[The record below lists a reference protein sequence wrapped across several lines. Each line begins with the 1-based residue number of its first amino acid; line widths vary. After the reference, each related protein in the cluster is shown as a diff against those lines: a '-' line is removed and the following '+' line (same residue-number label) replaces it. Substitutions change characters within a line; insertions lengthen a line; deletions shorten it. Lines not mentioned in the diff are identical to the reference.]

1 MRRILAFLLS
11 TALAA
16 MLAFPAAADKVDEKG
31 RVVTEYFSSDMLE
44 DTFGEAVAAAVSLSD
59 LSALKAK
66 AAILVDR
73 KSGSV
78 LFESNADEQLSP
90 ASITKV
96 MSLLLIT
103 EAIADGRL
111 TLETKVTCSE
121 HASSMGGSQIWFEV
135 GETMTVDELLKA
147 VAVGSANDAT
157 VALAEA
163 VAGSEEAFVDMMN
176 ARAKELGMTN
186 TAFRNACGLDT
197 EGHLSTA
204 RDVAVLSCY
213 IMNTCP
219 ELLHY
224 TGIWT
229 DSLRNGQTQLVN
241 TNKLLKRYSGITGL
255 KTGTTSGAGVC
266 ISASAVRDGLILIA
280 VILGSPSSAD
290 RFNAATTLLD
300 YGFANYAAV
309 PLPELPDRPLEL
321 AVKGSAEQSVPLDY
335 SALPKTVL
343 MEKGAAAELRT
354 ELTLPE
360 TLEAPVEQGQVVGK
374 ASVYAGETLLS
385 EAEVRSAADA
395 PLLTFGG
402 ALELLWQSLLG
413 A

>member
-1 MRRILAFLLS
+1 MRKILALLLS

-16 MLAFPAAADKVDEKG
+16 MLAFPAAADEVDEKG

-186 TAFRNACGLDT
+186 TCFKNCSGLDAD
-197 EGHLSTA
+197 GHLTTA
-204 RDVAVLSCY
+204 RDIAIMSC
-213 IMNTCP
+213 
-219 ELLHY
+219 ELMKHSLIKKY
-224 TGIWT
+224 TTIWI
-229 DSLRNGQTQLVN
+229 DSLRSGATQLVN
-241 TNKLLKRYSGITGL
+241 TNKLIRFYPGATGL
-255 KTGTTSGAGVC
+255 KTGTTDKAGC
-266 ISASAVRDGLILIA
+266 CLSASAERDGLSLVA
-280 VILGSPSSAD
+280 VVLGSPTSND
-290 RFNAATTLLD
+290 RFASAKALLN
-300 YGFANYAAV
+300 YGFSNYCEASV
-309 PLPELPDRPLEL
+309 PISLGKQSIVPVNHGTQMSVKLKVKDKLALLTEKVNKDGFSVQLELPDEVDAPVKKGEVIGR
-321 AVKGSAEQSVPLDY
+321 AVVYLNAARVGEAEI
-335 SALPKTVL
+335 T
-343 MEKGAAAELRT
+343 AAEKVDKMDMPHALQRM
-354 ELTLPE
+354 
-360 TLEAPVEQGQVVGK
+360 
-374 ASVYAGETLLS
+374 LS
-385 EAEVRSAADA
+385 G
-395 PLLTFGG
+395 LLTN
-402 ALELLWQSLLG
+402 
-413 A
+413 

>member
-186 TAFRNACGLDT
+186 TCFKNCSGLDAD
-197 EGHLSTA
+197 GHLTTA
-204 RDVAVLSCY
+204 RDIAIMSC
-213 IMNTCP
+213 
-219 ELLHY
+219 ELMKHSLIKKY
-224 TGIWT
+224 TTIWI
-229 DSLRNGQTQLVN
+229 DSLRSGATQLVN
-241 TNKLLKRYSGITGL
+241 TNKLIRFYPGATGL
-255 KTGTTSGAGVC
+255 KTGTTDKAGC
-266 ISASAVRDGLILIA
+266 CLSASAERDGLSLVA
-280 VILGSPSSAD
+280 VVLGSPTSND
-290 RFNAATTLLD
+290 RFASAKALLN
-300 YGFANYAAV
+300 YGFSNYCEASV
-309 PLPELPDRPLEL
+309 PISLGKQSIVTVNHGTQMSVKLKVKDKLALLTEKVNKDGFSVQLELPDEVDAPVKKGEVIGR
-321 AVKGSAEQSVPLDY
+321 AVVYLNAARVGEAEI
-335 SALPKTVL
+335 T
-343 MEKGAAAELRT
+343 AAEKVDKMDMPHALQRM
-354 ELTLPE
+354 
-360 TLEAPVEQGQVVGK
+360 
-374 ASVYAGETLLS
+374 LS
-385 EAEVRSAADA
+385 G
-395 PLLTFGG
+395 LLTN
-402 ALELLWQSLLG
+402 
-413 A
+413 

>member
-1 MRRILAFLLS
+1 MRKILAFLLS
-11 TALAA
+11 AALVA
-16 MLAFPAAADKVDEKG
+16 MLALPAAADKVDEKG

-163 VAGSEEAFVDMMN
+163 FAGSEEAFVDMMN

-186 TAFRNACGLDT
+186 TCFKNCSGLDAD
-197 EGHLSTA
+197 GHMTTA
-204 RDVAVLSCY
+204 RDIAIMSC
-213 IMNTCP
+213 
-219 ELLHY
+219 ELMKHSLIKKY
-224 TGIWT
+224 TTIWI
-229 DSLRNGQTQLVN
+229 DSLRSGATQLVN
-241 TNKLLKRYSGITGL
+241 TNKLIRFYPGATGL
-255 KTGTTSGAGVC
+255 KTGTTDKAGC
-266 ISASAVRDGLILIA
+266 CLSASAERDGLSLVA
-280 VILGSPSSAD
+280 VVLGSPTSND
-290 RFNAATTLLD
+290 RFASAKALLN
-300 YGFANYAAV
+300 YGFSNYCEASVPISLGKQTTVAV
-309 PLPELPDRPLEL
+309 NHGTQMSVKLKVKDKLALLTEKVNKDGFSVQLELPDEVDAPVKKGEVIGR
-321 AVKGSAEQSVPLDY
+321 AVVYLNAARVGEAEI
-335 SALPKTVL
+335 T
-343 MEKGAAAELRT
+343 AAEKVDKMDMPHALQRM
-354 ELTLPE
+354 
-360 TLEAPVEQGQVVGK
+360 
-374 ASVYAGETLLS
+374 LS
-385 EAEVRSAADA
+385 G
-395 PLLTFGG
+395 LLTN
-402 ALELLWQSLLG
+402 
-413 A
+413 

>member
-186 TAFRNACGLDT
+186 TCFKNCSGLDAD
-197 EGHLSTA
+197 GHLTTA
-204 RDVAVLSCY
+204 RDIAIMSC
-213 IMNTCP
+213 
-219 ELLHY
+219 ELMKHSLIKKY
-224 TGIWT
+224 TTIWI
-229 DSLRNGQTQLVN
+229 DSLRSGATQLVN
-241 TNKLLKRYSGITGL
+241 TNKLIRFYPGATGL
-255 KTGTTSGAGVC
+255 KTGTTDKAGC
-266 ISASAVRDGLILIA
+266 CLSASAERDGLSLVA
-280 VILGSPSSAD
+280 VVLGSPTSND
-290 RFNAATTLLD
+290 RFASAKTLLN
-300 YGFANYAAV
+300 YGFSNYCEASVPISLGKQTTVAV
-309 PLPELPDRPLEL
+309 NHGTQMSVKLKVKDKLALLTEKVNKDGFSVQLELPDEVDAPVKKGEVIGR
-321 AVKGSAEQSVPLDY
+321 AVVYLNAARVGEAEI
-335 SALPKTVL
+335 T
-343 MEKGAAAELRT
+343 AAEKVDKMDMPHALQRM
-354 ELTLPE
+354 
-360 TLEAPVEQGQVVGK
+360 
-374 ASVYAGETLLS
+374 LS
-385 EAEVRSAADA
+385 G
-395 PLLTFGG
+395 LLTN
-402 ALELLWQSLLG
+402 
-413 A
+413 

>member
-1 MRRILAFLLS
+1 MRKILALLLS
-11 TALAA
+11 AALAA
-16 MLAFPAAADKVDEKG
+16 MLALPAAADKVDEKG

-186 TAFRNACGLDT
+186 TCFKNCSGLDAD
-197 EGHLSTA
+197 GHLTTA
-204 RDVAVLSCY
+204 RDIAIMSC
-213 IMNTCP
+213 
-219 ELLHY
+219 ELMKHSLIKKY
-224 TGIWT
+224 TTIWI
-229 DSLRNGQTQLVN
+229 DSLRSGATQLVN
-241 TNKLLKRYSGITGL
+241 TNKLIRFYPGATGL
-255 KTGTTSGAGVC
+255 KTGTTDKAGC
-266 ISASAVRDGLILIA
+266 CLSASAERDGLSLVA
-280 VILGSPSSAD
+280 VVLGSPTSND
-290 RFNAATTLLD
+290 RFASAKALLN
-300 YGFANYAAV
+300 YGFSNYCEASV
-309 PLPELPDRPLEL
+309 PISLGKQSVVTVNHGTQMSVKLKVKDKLALLTEKVNKDGFSVQLELPDEVDAPVKKGEVIGR
-321 AVKGSAEQSVPLDY
+321 AVVYLNAARVGEAEI
-335 SALPKTVL
+335 T
-343 MEKGAAAELRT
+343 AAEKVDKMDMPHALQRM
-354 ELTLPE
+354 
-360 TLEAPVEQGQVVGK
+360 
-374 ASVYAGETLLS
+374 LS
-385 EAEVRSAADA
+385 G
-395 PLLTFGG
+395 LLTN
-402 ALELLWQSLLG
+402 
-413 A
+413 

>member
-1 MRRILAFLLS
+1 MRKILAFLLS
-11 TALAA
+11 AALVA
-16 MLAFPAAADKVDEKG
+16 MLALPAAADKVDEKG

-186 TAFRNACGLDT
+186 TCFKNCSGLDAD
-197 EGHLSTA
+197 GHMTTA
-204 RDVAVLSCY
+204 RDIAIMSC
-213 IMNTCP
+213 
-219 ELLHY
+219 ELMKHSLIKKY
-224 TGIWT
+224 TTIWI
-229 DSLRNGQTQLVN
+229 DSLRSGATQLVN
-241 TNKLLKRYSGITGL
+241 TNKLIRFYPGATGL
-255 KTGTTSGAGVC
+255 KTGTTDKAGC
-266 ISASAVRDGLILIA
+266 CLSASAERDGLSLVA
-280 VILGSPSSAD
+280 VVLGSPTSND
-290 RFNAATTLLD
+290 RFASAKALLN
-300 YGFANYAAV
+300 YGFSNYCEASVPISLGKQTTVAV
-309 PLPELPDRPLEL
+309 NHGTQMSVKLKVKDKLALLTEKVNKDGFSVQLELPDEVDAPVKKGEVIGR
-321 AVKGSAEQSVPLDY
+321 AVVYLNAARVGEAEI
-335 SALPKTVL
+335 T
-343 MEKGAAAELRT
+343 AAEKVDKMDMPHALQRM
-354 ELTLPE
+354 
-360 TLEAPVEQGQVVGK
+360 
-374 ASVYAGETLLS
+374 LS
-385 EAEVRSAADA
+385 G
-395 PLLTFGG
+395 LLTN
-402 ALELLWQSLLG
+402 
-413 A
+413 

>member
-1 MRRILAFLLS
+1 MRKILALLLS
-11 TALAA
+11 AALAA
-16 MLAFPAAADKVDEKG
+16 MLALPAAADKVDEKG

-163 VAGSEEAFVDMMN
+163 VAGSEETFVDMMN

-186 TAFRNACGLDT
+186 TCFKNCSGLDAD
-197 EGHLSTA
+197 GHLTTA
-204 RDVAVLSCY
+204 RDIAIMSC
-213 IMNTCP
+213 
-219 ELLHY
+219 ELMKHSLIKKY
-224 TGIWT
+224 TTIWI
-229 DSLRNGQTQLVN
+229 DSLRSGATQLVN
-241 TNKLLKRYSGITGL
+241 TNKLIRFYPGATGL
-255 KTGTTSGAGVC
+255 KTGTTDKAGC
-266 ISASAVRDGLILIA
+266 CLSASAERDGLSLVA
-280 VILGSPSSAD
+280 VVLGSPTSND
-290 RFNAATTLLD
+290 RFASAKALLN
-300 YGFANYAAV
+300 YGFSNYCEASV
-309 PLPELPDRPLEL
+309 PISLGKQSVVTVNHGTQMSVKLKVKDKLALLTEKVNKDGFSVQLELPDEVDAPVKKGEVIGR
-321 AVKGSAEQSVPLDY
+321 AVVYLNAARVGEAEI
-335 SALPKTVL
+335 T
-343 MEKGAAAELRT
+343 AAEKVDKMDMPHALQRM
-354 ELTLPE
+354 
-360 TLEAPVEQGQVVGK
+360 
-374 ASVYAGETLLS
+374 LS
-385 EAEVRSAADA
+385 G
-395 PLLTFGG
+395 LLTN
-402 ALELLWQSLLG
+402 
-413 A
+413 

>member
-1 MRRILAFLLS
+1 MRKILALLLS
-11 TALAA
+11 AALAA

-186 TAFRNACGLDT
+186 TCFKNCSGLDAD
-197 EGHLSTA
+197 GHLTTA
-204 RDVAVLSCY
+204 RDIAIMSC
-213 IMNTCP
+213 
-219 ELLHY
+219 ELMKHSLIKKY
-224 TGIWT
+224 TTIWI
-229 DSLRNGQTQLVN
+229 DSLRSGATQLVN
-241 TNKLLKRYSGITGL
+241 TNKLIRFYPGATGL
-255 KTGTTSGAGVC
+255 KTGTTDKAGC
-266 ISASAVRDGLILIA
+266 CLSASAERDGLSLVA
-280 VILGSPSSAD
+280 VVLGSPTSND
-290 RFNAATTLLD
+290 RFASAKALLN
-300 YGFANYAAV
+300 YGFSNYCEASV
-309 PLPELPDRPLEL
+309 PISLGKQSNVTVNHGTQMSVKLKVKDKLALLTEKVNKDGFSVQLELPDEVDAPVKKGEVIGR
-321 AVKGSAEQSVPLDY
+321 AVVYLNAARVGEAEI
-335 SALPKTVL
+335 T
-343 MEKGAAAELRT
+343 AAEKVDKMDMPHALQRM
-354 ELTLPE
+354 
-360 TLEAPVEQGQVVGK
+360 
-374 ASVYAGETLLS
+374 LS
-385 EAEVRSAADA
+385 G
-395 PLLTFGG
+395 LLTN
-402 ALELLWQSLLG
+402 
-413 A
+413 

>member
-186 TAFRNACGLDT
+186 TCFKNCSGLDAD
-197 EGHLSTA
+197 GHLTTA
-204 RDVAVLSCY
+204 RDIAIMSC
-213 IMNTCP
+213 
-219 ELLHY
+219 ELMKHSLIKKY
-224 TGIWT
+224 TTIWI
-229 DSLRNGQTQLVN
+229 DSLRSGATQLVN
-241 TNKLLKRYSGITGL
+241 TNKLIRFYPGATGL
-255 KTGTTSGAGVC
+255 KTGTTDKAGC
-266 ISASAVRDGLILIA
+266 CLSASAERDGLSLVA
-280 VILGSPSSAD
+280 VVLGSPTSND
-290 RFNAATTLLD
+290 RFASAKALLN
-300 YGFANYAAV
+300 YGFSNYCEASVPISLGKQTTVAV
-309 PLPELPDRPLEL
+309 NHGTQMSVKLKVKDKLALLTEKVNKDGFSVQLELPDEVDAPVKKGEVIGR
-321 AVKGSAEQSVPLDY
+321 AVVYLNAARVGEAEI
-335 SALPKTVL
+335 T
-343 MEKGAAAELRT
+343 AAEKVDKMDMPHALQRM
-354 ELTLPE
+354 
-360 TLEAPVEQGQVVGK
+360 
-374 ASVYAGETLLS
+374 LS
-385 EAEVRSAADA
+385 G
-395 PLLTFGG
+395 LLTN
-402 ALELLWQSLLG
+402 
-413 A
+413 

>member
-1 MRRILAFLLS
+1 MRKILALLLS
-11 TALAA
+11 AALAA

-186 TAFRNACGLDT
+186 TCFKNCSGLDAD
-197 EGHLSTA
+197 GHLTTA
-204 RDVAVLSCY
+204 RDIAIMSC
-213 IMNTCP
+213 
-219 ELLHY
+219 ELMKHSLIKKY
-224 TGIWT
+224 TTIWI
-229 DSLRNGQTQLVN
+229 DSLRSGATQLVN
-241 TNKLLKRYSGITGL
+241 TNKLIRFYPGATGL
-255 KTGTTSGAGVC
+255 KTGTTDKAGC
-266 ISASAVRDGLILIA
+266 CLSASAERDGLSLVA
-280 VILGSPSSAD
+280 VVLGSPTSND
-290 RFNAATTLLD
+290 RFASAKALLNYGFSNYCEASVPISLGKQTTVAVNHGTQMSVKLKVKDKLTLLTEKVNKD
-300 YGFANYAAV
+300 GFSV
-309 PLPELPDRPLEL
+309 QLELPDEVDAPVKKGEVIGR
-321 AVKGSAEQSVPLDY
+321 AVVYLNAARVGEAEI
-335 SALPKTVL
+335 T
-343 MEKGAAAELRT
+343 AAAKVDKMDMPHALQRM
-354 ELTLPE
+354 
-360 TLEAPVEQGQVVGK
+360 
-374 ASVYAGETLLS
+374 LS
-385 EAEVRSAADA
+385 G
-395 PLLTFGG
+395 LLTN
-402 ALELLWQSLLG
+402 
-413 A
+413 

>member
-1 MRRILAFLLS
+1 MRKILALLLS
-11 TALAA
+11 AALAA

-186 TAFRNACGLDT
+186 TCFKNCSGLDAD
-197 EGHLSTA
+197 GHLTTA
-204 RDVAVLSCY
+204 RDIAIMSC
-213 IMNTCP
+213 
-219 ELLHY
+219 ELMKHSLIKKY
-224 TGIWT
+224 TTIWI
-229 DSLRNGQTQLVN
+229 DSLRSGATQLVN
-241 TNKLLKRYSGITGL
+241 TNKLIRFYPGATGL
-255 KTGTTSGAGVC
+255 KTGTTDKAGC
-266 ISASAVRDGLILIA
+266 CLSASAERDGLSLVA
-280 VILGSPSSAD
+280 VVLGSPTSND
-290 RFNAATTLLD
+290 RFASAKALLN
-300 YGFANYAAV
+300 YGFSNYCEASV
-309 PLPELPDRPLEL
+309 PISLGKQSIVTVNHGTQMSVKLKVKDKLALLTEKVNKDGFSVQLELPDEVDAPVKKGEVIGR
-321 AVKGSAEQSVPLDY
+321 AVVYLNAARVGEAEI
-335 SALPKTVL
+335 T
-343 MEKGAAAELRT
+343 AAEKVDKMDMPHALQRM
-354 ELTLPE
+354 
-360 TLEAPVEQGQVVGK
+360 
-374 ASVYAGETLLS
+374 LS
-385 EAEVRSAADA
+385 G
-395 PLLTFGG
+395 LLTN
-402 ALELLWQSLLG
+402 
-413 A
+413 

>member
-1 MRRILAFLLS
+1 
-11 TALAA
+11 
-16 MLAFPAAADKVDEKG
+16 
-31 RVVTEYFSSDMLE
+31 MLE

-163 VAGSEEAFVDMMN
+163 VAGSEEAFVDLMN
-176 ARAKELGMTN
+176 ARAKELGMTITCFKN
-186 TAFRNACGLDT
+186 CSGLDAD
-197 EGHLSTA
+197 GHLTTA
-204 RDVAVLSCY
+204 RDIAIMSC
-213 IMNTCP
+213 
-219 ELLHY
+219 ELMKHSLIKKY
-224 TGIWT
+224 TTIWI
-229 DSLRNGQTQLVN
+229 DSLRSGATQLVN
-241 TNKLLKRYSGITGL
+241 TNKLIRFYPGATGL
-255 KTGTTSGAGVC
+255 KTGTTDKAGC
-266 ISASAVRDGLILIA
+266 CLSASAERDGLSLVA
-280 VILGSPSSAD
+280 VVLGSPTSND
-290 RFNAATTLLD
+290 RFASAKALLN
-300 YGFANYAAV
+300 YGFSNYCEASV
-309 PLPELPDRPLEL
+309 PISLGKQSIVPVNHGTQMSVKLKVKDKLALLTEKVNKDGFSVQLELPDEVDAPVKKGEVIGR
-321 AVKGSAEQSVPLDY
+321 AVVYLNAARVGEAEI
-335 SALPKTVL
+335 T
-343 MEKGAAAELRT
+343 AAEKVDKMDMPHALQRM
-354 ELTLPE
+354 
-360 TLEAPVEQGQVVGK
+360 
-374 ASVYAGETLLS
+374 LS
-385 EAEVRSAADA
+385 G
-395 PLLTFGG
+395 LLTN
-402 ALELLWQSLLG
+402 
-413 A
+413 